1 MSYVMER
8 SKKHRMQS
16 NPGQARNSNNRK
28 YRWIDWTTRRKPFD
42 NFRHPGNTT
51 EFLQS
56 NYLLNHCEN
65 AESSWYQI
73 VDGREATWSCSL
85 SLGVRLYYHNNRQ
98 TCRQCLGLSSS
109 SCISRSNFLL
119 SNVSYGCHQTIFQPL
134 FVNFPMVVNIP
145 AHCALELDHTQLC
158 CNDLTWV
165 CVKLH
170 RRFSLPIVIPFQ
182 LP

>member
-1 MSYVMER
+1 MER

-65 AESSWYQI
+65 DEWSWYQI
-73 VDGREATWSCSL
+73 VDGREASWSCSMSGRL
-85 SLGVRLYYHNNRQ
+85 PSLAQVSAGKMSSKSWSAS
-98 TCRQCLGLSSS
+98 TSTSTPWLGL
-109 SCISRSNFLL
+109 
-119 SNVSYGCHQTIFQPL
+119 VSIPL
-134 FVNFPMVVNIP
+134 MRLAQASWHP
-145 AHCALELDHTQLC
+145 QS
-158 CNDLTWV
+158 
-165 CVKLH
+165 
-170 RRFSLPIVIPFQ
+170 RFSQSVL
-182 LP
+182 

>member
-65 AESSWYQI
+65 DEWSWYQI
-73 VDGREATWSCSL
+73 VDGREATCPLSITLPSL
-85 SLGVRLYYHNNRQ
+85 LEVLVCQHKHLHPLAGAILHPAQSAQEAGTRWNPQSRFSQSVLRRHL
-98 TCRQCLGLSSS
+98 CL
-109 SCISRSNFLL
+109 CIISRSP
-119 SNVSYGCHQTIFQPL
+119 VSVRMSFG
-134 FVNFPMVVNIP
+134 
-145 AHCALELDHTQLC
+145 
-158 CNDLTWV
+158 
-165 CVKLH
+165 H
-170 RRFSLPIVIPFQ
+170 RYSTRAFM
-182 LP
+182 